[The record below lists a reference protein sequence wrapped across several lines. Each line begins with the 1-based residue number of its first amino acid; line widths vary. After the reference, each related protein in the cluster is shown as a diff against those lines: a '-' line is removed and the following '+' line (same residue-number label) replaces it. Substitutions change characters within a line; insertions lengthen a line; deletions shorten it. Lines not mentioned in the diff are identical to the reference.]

1 MASMNKI
8 EITIDYKAKAQLDLY
23 LVATKELE
31 VAIIELGSALGRSI
45 EQMRKLQDAIIEAK
59 NERLQ

>member
-8 EITIDYKAKAQLDLY
+8 EITIDNKAKAQLDLY